1 MKALWLTFAFF
12 LFFAAAVKAEYRV
25 FSIVITNEKTGVTR
39 QIETTVDPDQ
49 YASLYPLNQGEK
61 ITYVDTWRCF
71 GRTDYFKNHC
81 VKPSTVSRL
90 DQKPAAD
97 TSQSPELPRTP

>member
-1 MKALWLTFAFF
+1 MKAFGLTFAFV
-12 LFFAAAVKAEYRV
+12 LFFTFTVKAEYRV
-25 FSIVITNEKTGVTR
+25 FSIVITNEKTQVTR

-49 YASLYPLNQGEK
+49 YAYLYPLNQGEK

-71 GRTDYFKNHC
+71 GRTDYFKSHC
-81 VKPSTVSRL
+81 VKPTQVSRL

>member
-1 MKALWLTFAFF
+1 MKASWLTFGFV
-12 LFFAAAVKAEYRV
+12 LFFALTAKTEYRV
-25 FSIVITNEKTGVTR
+25 FSIVITNEKTQVTR

-49 YASLYPLNQGEK
+49 YAYLYPLNRDEK

-81 VKPSTVSRL
+81 AKPTTVTKL
-90 DQKPAAD
+90 DQKPAVD
-97 TSQSPELPRTP
+97 TSQSPEVPPTP